1 MIAILHPGIYCSVQD
16 QGRFGHT
23 KMGIPQAGCADTYAA
38 KMANALLKNHEKDA
52 LIEIT
57 FGQGEFKF
65 TSDTYICLTGG
76 DFSPKLNGKLIKMQ
90 SVYFIKKD
98 SVLSFGKRVYGARVY
113 LSVQGGIQTE
123 TVYGSRSFFDGIA
136 QQKLGK
142 GAMLPIL
149 PIQKYADNNFSRV
162 RVSEKHF
169 TTIYLPCLK
178 GPEFFKLNQEQQR
191 KLFTPFSISDD
202 NNRVGYRLKE
212 SLENN
217 LSSIL
222 TSAVLPGTVQ
232 LTPSGKCIILLQDC
246 QVTGGYPRILQLS
259 EIAIA
264 RVSQKITGDKIQF
277 ILEDYS

>member
-23 KMGIPQAGCADTYAA
+23 KIGVPQAGCADAYAA

-123 TVYGSRSFFDGIA
+123 TVYGSRSFFDGITK
-136 QQKLGK
+136 QKLGK

-149 PIQKYADNNFSRV
+149 PIQKYADNNFSKV

-212 SLENN
+212 SLKNN

-246 QVTGGYPRILQLS
+246 QVTGGYPRILQLT

-277 ILEDYS
+277 LLEDHS

>member
-1 MIAILHPGIYCSVQD
+1 MIVILHPGIYCSVQD

-23 KMGIPQAGCADTYAA
+23 KIGVPQAGCADTYAA
-38 KMANALLKNHEKDA
+38 KMANVLLKNHEKDA

-98 SVLSFGKRVYGARVY
+98 SILSFGKRVYGARVY

-162 RVSEKHF
+162 RVSEKYF

>member
-98 SVLSFGKRVYGARVY
+98 SILSFGKRVYGARVY

>member
-1 MIAILHPGIYCSVQD
+1 MIVILHPGIYCSVQD

-23 KMGIPQAGCADTYAA
+23 KIGVPQAGCADTYAA
-38 KMANALLKNHEKDA
+38 KMANVLLKNHEKDA

-162 RVSEKHF
+162 RVSEKYF

>member
-1 MIAILHPGIYCSVQD
+1 MIAILHPGIYCSIQD

-23 KMGIPQAGCADTYAA
+23 KIGVPQAGYADAYAA

-57 FGQGEFKF
+57 FGQGKFKF
-65 TSDTYICLTGG
+65 TSDTYICLTGA

-90 SVYFIKKD
+90 SVYPIKKD

-113 LSVQGGIQTE
+113 LSVQGGIQTKK
-123 TVYGSRSFFDGIA
+123 VYGSRSYFEGIT
-136 QQKLGK
+136 QQKLVK
-142 GAMLPIL
+142 GAILPIL
-149 PIQKYADNNFSRV
+149 PIQKDSSNNFSRV

-169 TTIYLPCLK
+169 TTMYLPCFK
-178 GPEFFKLNQEQQR
+178 GPEFSELNKEQQR

-202 NNRVGYRLKE
+202 NNRVGYRIKE

-217 LSSIL
+217 LCSIL

-232 LTPSGKCIILLQDC
+232 LTPSGKCIILMQDC
-246 QVTGGYPRILQLS
+246 QVSGGYPRILQLS

-277 ILEDYS
+277 VLEDHL

>member
-23 KMGIPQAGCADTYAA
+23 KIGVPQAGCADTYAA
-38 KMANALLKNHEKDA
+38 KMANVLLKNHEKDA

-123 TVYGSRSFFDGIA
+123 TVYGSRSYFEGIT

>member
-23 KMGIPQAGCADTYAA
+23 KIGVPQAGCADAYAA

-57 FGQGEFKF
+57 FGQGKFKF

-123 TVYGSRSFFDGIA
+123 TVYGSRSFFDGIT

-149 PIQKYADNNFSRV
+149 PIQKYADNNFSKV

-191 KLFTPFSISDD
+191 KLFTPFRVSDD

-212 SLENN
+212 SFKNN

>member
-1 MIAILHPGIYCSVQD
+1 VIVILHPGIYCSVQD

-23 KMGIPQAGCADTYAA
+23 KIGVPQAGCADTYAA
-38 KMANALLKNHEKDA
+38 KMANVLLKNHEKDA

-98 SVLSFGKRVYGARVY
+98 SILSFGKRVYGARVY
-113 LSVQGGIQTE
+113 LSVQGGIQTK

>member
-23 KMGIPQAGCADTYAA
+23 KIGVPQAGCADAYAA

-57 FGQGEFKF
+57 FGQGKFKF

-90 SVYFIKKD
+90 SVYFIKKN

-149 PIQKYADNNFSRV
+149 PIQKYVDNNFSRV

-232 LTPSGKCIILLQDC
+232 LTPSGKCIILMQDC

-259 EIAIA
+259 EIAVA
-264 RVSQKITGDKIQF
+264 RVSQKISGDKIQF
-277 ILEDYS
+277 IVEDY

>member
-23 KMGIPQAGCADTYAA
+23 KMGVPQAGCADTYAA
-38 KMANALLKNHEKDA
+38 TMANALLKNHEKDA

-57 FGQGEFKF
+57 FGQGKFKF

-123 TVYGSRSFFDGIA
+123 TVYGSRSFFDGIT

-149 PIQKYADNNFSRV
+149 PIQKYADNNFSKV

-277 ILEDYS
+277 ILEDNS

>member
-23 KMGIPQAGCADTYAA
+23 KMGVPQAGCADTYAA
-38 KMANALLKNHEKDA
+38 RMANAMLKNHEKDA
-52 LIEIT
+52 LIEVT
-57 FGQGEFKF
+57 FGQGKFKF

-113 LSVQGGIQTE
+113 LSVQGGIQTK

-246 QVTGGYPRILQLS
+246 QVTGGYPRILQLT

-277 ILEDYS
+277 MLEDYS

>member
-1 MIAILHPGIYCSVQD
+1 VIAILHPGIYCSVQD

-23 KMGIPQAGCADTYAA
+23 KMGIPQAGYADTYAA

-90 SVYFIKKD
+90 SVFFIKKD

-113 LSVQGGIQTE
+113 LSVQGGIQTK
-123 TVYGSRSFFDGIA
+123 TVYGSRSFFDGIT

-232 LTPSGKCIILLQDC
+232 LTPSGKCIILMQDC

-277 ILEDYS
+277 LLEDHS

>member
-1 MIAILHPGIYCSVQD
+1 MIAILHPGIYCSIQD

-23 KMGIPQAGCADTYAA
+23 KIGVPQAGYADAYAA

-57 FGQGEFKF
+57 FGQGKFKF
-65 TSDTYICLTGG
+65 TSDTYICLTGA

-90 SVYFIKKD
+90 SVYPIKKD

-113 LSVQGGIQTE
+113 LSVQGGIQTKK
-123 TVYGSRSFFDGIA
+123 VYGSRSYFEGIT
-136 QQKLGK
+136 QQKLVK
-142 GAMLPIL
+142 GAILPIL
-149 PIQKYADNNFSRV
+149 PIQKDSSNNFSRV

-169 TTIYLPCLK
+169 TTMYLPCFK
-178 GPEFFKLNQEQQR
+178 GPEFSELNEEQQR

-202 NNRVGYRLKE
+202 NNRVGYRIKE

-217 LSSIL
+217 LCSIL

-232 LTPSGKCIILLQDC
+232 LTPSGKCIILMQDC
-246 QVTGGYPRILQLS
+246 QVSGGYPRILQLS

-277 ILEDYS
+277 VLEDHL

>member
-23 KMGIPQAGCADTYAA
+23 KIGVPQAGCADTYAA

-90 SVYFIKKD
+90 SVYLIKKD

-113 LSVQGGIQTE
+113 LSVQGGIQTK
-123 TVYGSRSFFDGIA
+123 TVYGSRSFFDGIT

>member
-23 KMGIPQAGCADTYAA
+23 KIGVPQAGCADTYAA

-113 LSVQGGIQTE
+113 LSVQGGIQTK
-123 TVYGSRSFFDGIA
+123 TVYGSRSFFDGIT

-169 TTIYLPCLK
+169 TTIYLQCLK

>member
-1 MIAILHPGIYCSVQD
+1 MIAILHPGIYCSIQD

-23 KMGIPQAGCADTYAA
+23 KIGVPQAGYADAYAA

-57 FGQGEFKF
+57 FGQGKFKF
-65 TSDTYICLTGG
+65 TSDTYICLTGA

-90 SVYFIKKD
+90 SVYPIKKD

-123 TVYGSRSFFDGIA
+123 KVYGSRSYFEGIT
-136 QQKLGK
+136 QQKLVK
-142 GAMLPIL
+142 GAILPIL
-149 PIQKYADNNFSRV
+149 PIQKDSSNNFSRV

-169 TTIYLPCLK
+169 KTMYLPCFK
-178 GPEFFKLNQEQQR
+178 GPEFSELNEEQQR

-202 NNRVGYRLKE
+202 NNRVGYRIKE

-217 LSSIL
+217 LCSIL

-232 LTPSGKCIILLQDC
+232 LTPSGKCIILMQDC
-246 QVTGGYPRILQLS
+246 QVSGGYPRILQLS

-277 ILEDYS
+277 VLEDHL

>member
-23 KMGIPQAGCADTYAA
+23 KIGVPQAGCADAYAA

-113 LSVQGGIQTE
+113 LSVQGGIQTK
-123 TVYGSRSFFDGIA
+123 TVYGSRSFFDGIT

-246 QVTGGYPRILQLS
+246 QVTGGYPRILQLT

>member
-23 KMGIPQAGCADTYAA
+23 KIGVPQAGCADAYAA

-123 TVYGSRSFFDGIA
+123 TVYGSRSFFDGIT

-142 GAMLPIL
+142 GTMLPIL
-149 PIQKYADNNFSRV
+149 PVEERTETSLSKV
-162 RVSEKHF
+162 RVTDKHF

-212 SLENN
+212 SLKNN

>member
-1 MIAILHPGIYCSVQD
+1 VIAILHPGIYCSVQD

-23 KMGIPQAGCADTYAA
+23 KIGVPQAGCADTYAA

-90 SVYFIKKD
+90 SVFFIKKD

-113 LSVQGGIQTE
+113 LSVQGGIQTK
-123 TVYGSRSFFDGIA
+123 TVYGSRSFFDGIT

-277 ILEDYS
+277 ILEDY

>member
-1 MIAILHPGIYCSVQD
+1 MIAILHPGIYCSIQD

-23 KMGIPQAGCADTYAA
+23 KIGVPQAGYADAYAA

-57 FGQGEFKF
+57 FGQGKFKF
-65 TSDTYICLTGG
+65 TSDTYICLTGA

-90 SVYFIKKD
+90 SVYPIKKD

-123 TVYGSRSFFDGIA
+123 KVYGSRSYFEGIT
-136 QQKLGK
+136 QQKLVK
-142 GAMLPIL
+142 GAILPIL
-149 PIQKYADNNFSRV
+149 PIQKDSSNNFSRV

-169 TTIYLPCLK
+169 TTMYLPCFK
-178 GPEFFKLNQEQQR
+178 GPEFSELNEEQQR

-217 LSSIL
+217 LSPIL

-264 RVSQKITGDKIQF
+264 RVSQKISGDKIQF
-277 ILEDYS
+277 ILEEYS

>member
-23 KMGIPQAGCADTYAA
+23 KIGVPQAGCADAYAA

-123 TVYGSRSFFDGIA
+123 TVYGSRSFFDGIT

-212 SLENN
+212 SLKNN

-277 ILEDYS
+277 ILEDNS

>member
-57 FGQGEFKF
+57 FGQGKFKF

-123 TVYGSRSFFDGIA
+123 TVYGSRSFFDGIT

-246 QVTGGYPRILQLS
+246 QVTGGYPRILQLT

>member
-16 QGRFGHT
+16 QGRFGLT

-38 KMANALLKNHEKDA
+38 KMANAILKNHEKDA

-57 FGQGEFKF
+57 FGQGKFKF

-113 LSVQGGIQTE
+113 LSVQGGIITE
-123 TVYGSRSFFDGIA
+123 TVYGSRSFFDGIT

-149 PIQKYADNNFSRV
+149 PIQKYADNNFSKV

-212 SLENN
+212 SLKNN

>member
-1 MIAILHPGIYCSVQD
+1 VIVILHPGIYCSVQD

-23 KMGIPQAGCADTYAA
+23 KIGVPQAGCADTYAA
-38 KMANALLKNHEKDA
+38 KMANVLLKNHEKDA

-65 TSDTYICLTGG
+65 TTDTYICLTGG

-113 LSVQGGIQTE
+113 LSVQGGIQTK

>member
-1 MIAILHPGIYCSVQD
+1 VIAILHPGIYCSVQD

-23 KMGIPQAGCADTYAA
+23 KIGVPQAGCADTYAA

-123 TVYGSRSFFDGIA
+123 TVYGSRSFFDGIT

-142 GAMLPIL
+142 GTMLPIL
-149 PIQKYADNNFSRV
+149 PVEERTETSLSKV
-162 RVSEKHF
+162 RVTDKHF

-212 SLENN
+212 SLKNN

-246 QVTGGYPRILQLS
+246 QVTGGYPRILQLT

>member
-23 KMGIPQAGCADTYAA
+23 KIGVPQAGCADTYAA

-57 FGQGEFKF
+57 FGQGKFKF

-123 TVYGSRSFFDGIA
+123 KVYGSRSYFEGIT
-136 QQKLGK
+136 QQKLVK
-142 GAMLPIL
+142 GAILPIL
-149 PIQKYADNNFSRV
+149 PIQKDSSNNFSRV

-169 TTIYLPCLK
+169 TTMYLPCFK
-178 GPEFFKLNQEQQR
+178 GPEFSELNEEQQR

>member
-1 MIAILHPGIYCSVQD
+1 VIAILHPGIYCSVQD

-23 KMGIPQAGCADTYAA
+23 KIGVPQAGCADAYAA

-123 TVYGSRSFFDGIA
+123 TVYGSRSFFDGIT

-142 GAMLPIL
+142 GTMLPIL
-149 PIQKYADNNFSRV
+149 PVEERTETSLSKV
-162 RVSEKHF
+162 RVTDKHF
-169 TTIYLPCLK
+169 TTIYLQCLK

-212 SLENN
+212 SLKNN

-246 QVTGGYPRILQLS
+246 QVTGGYPRILQLT

>member
-1 MIAILHPGIYCSVQD
+1 MIAILHPGIYCSIQD

-23 KMGIPQAGCADTYAA
+23 KIGVPQAGYADAYAA

-57 FGQGEFKF
+57 FGQGKFKF
-65 TSDTYICLTGG
+65 TSDTYICLTGA

-90 SVYFIKKD
+90 SVYTIKKD

-123 TVYGSRSFFDGIA
+123 KVYGSRSYFEGIT
-136 QQKLGK
+136 QQKLVK
-142 GAMLPIL
+142 GAILPIL
-149 PIQKYADNNFSRV
+149 PIQKDSSNNFSRV

-169 TTIYLPCLK
+169 TTMYLPCFK
-178 GPEFFKLNQEQQR
+178 GPEFSELNEEQQR

-202 NNRVGYRLKE
+202 NNRVGYRIKE

-217 LSSIL
+217 LCSIL

-232 LTPSGKCIILLQDC
+232 LTPSGKCIILMQDC
-246 QVTGGYPRILQLS
+246 QVSGGYPRILQLS

-277 ILEDYS
+277 VLEDHL

>member
-1 MIAILHPGIYCSVQD
+1 VIAILHPGIYCSVQD

-23 KMGIPQAGCADTYAA
+23 KIGVPQAGCADAYAA

-123 TVYGSRSFFDGIA
+123 TVYGSRSFFDGIT

-142 GAMLPIL
+142 GTMLPIL
-149 PIQKYADNNFSRV
+149 PVEERTETSLSKV
-162 RVSEKHF
+162 RVTDKHF

-212 SLENN
+212 SLKNN

-246 QVTGGYPRILQLS
+246 QVTGGYPRILQLT

>member
-23 KMGIPQAGCADTYAA
+23 KIGVPQAGCADTYAA

-123 TVYGSRSFFDGIA
+123 KVYGSRSFFDGIT

-142 GAMLPIL
+142 GAMLPII
-149 PIQKYADNNFSRV
+149 PIQKNADNNFSRV

-277 ILEDYS
+277 ILGDHS

>member
-1 MIAILHPGIYCSVQD
+1 MIAILHPGIYCSIQD

-23 KMGIPQAGCADTYAA
+23 KIGVPQAGYADAYAA

-57 FGQGEFKF
+57 FGQGKFKF
-65 TSDTYICLTGG
+65 TSDTYICLTGA

-90 SVYFIKKD
+90 SVYPIKKD

-123 TVYGSRSFFDGIA
+123 KVYGSRSYFEGIT
-136 QQKLGK
+136 QQKLVK
-142 GAMLPIL
+142 GAILPIL
-149 PIQKYADNNFSRV
+149 PIQKDSSNNFSRV

-169 TTIYLPCLK
+169 TTMYLPCLK
-178 GPEFFKLNQEQQR
+178 GPEFSKLNNEQQR
-191 KLFTPFSISDD
+191 KLFTPFSISDH

-217 LSSIL
+217 LPSIL

-232 LTPSGKCIILLQDC
+232 LTPSGKCIILMQDC

-264 RVSQKITGDKIQF
+264 RVS
-277 ILEDYS
+277 

>member
-23 KMGIPQAGCADTYAA
+23 KIGVPQAGCADTYAA

-123 TVYGSRSFFDGIA
+123 TVYGSRSFFDGIT

>member
-23 KMGIPQAGCADTYAA
+23 KIGVPQAGCADAYAA

-123 TVYGSRSFFDGIA
+123 TVYGSRSFFDGIT

-149 PIQKYADNNFSRV
+149 PIQKNADNNFSRV

-232 LTPSGKCIILLQDC
+232 LTPSGKCIILMQDC

-264 RVSQKITGDKIQF
+264 RVSQKISGDEIQF
-277 ILEDYS
+277 IVEDYS

>member
-1 MIAILHPGIYCSVQD
+1 MIAILHPGIYCSIQD

-23 KMGIPQAGCADTYAA
+23 KIGVPQAGYADAYAA

-57 FGQGEFKF
+57 FGQGKFKF
-65 TSDTYICLTGG
+65 TSDTYICLTGA

-90 SVYFIKKD
+90 SVYPIKKD

-113 LSVQGGIQTE
+113 LSVQGGIQTKK
-123 TVYGSRSFFDGIA
+123 VYGSRSYFEGIT
-136 QQKLGK
+136 QQKLVK
-142 GAMLPIL
+142 GAILPIL
-149 PIQKYADNNFSRV
+149 PIQKDSSNNFSRV

-169 TTIYLPCLK
+169 KTMYLPCFK
-178 GPEFFKLNQEQQR
+178 GPEFSELNEEQQR

-202 NNRVGYRLKE
+202 NNRVGYRIKE

-217 LSSIL
+217 LCSIL

-232 LTPSGKCIILLQDC
+232 LTPSGKCIILMQDC
-246 QVTGGYPRILQLS
+246 QVSGGYPRILQLS

-277 ILEDYS
+277 VLEDHL

>member
-1 MIAILHPGIYCSVQD
+1 VIAILHPGIYCSIQD

-23 KMGIPQAGCADTYAA
+23 KIGVPQAGYADAYAA

-57 FGQGEFKF
+57 FGQGKFKF
-65 TSDTYICLTGG
+65 TSDTYICLTGA

-90 SVYFIKKD
+90 SVYPIKKD

-123 TVYGSRSFFDGIA
+123 KVYGSRSYFEGIT
-136 QQKLGK
+136 QQKLVK
-142 GAMLPIL
+142 GAILPIL
-149 PIQKYADNNFSRV
+149 PIQKDSSNNFSRV

-169 TTIYLPCLK
+169 TTMYLPCFK
-178 GPEFFKLNQEQQR
+178 GPEFSELNEEQQR

-202 NNRVGYRLKE
+202 NNRVGYRIKE

-217 LSSIL
+217 LCSIL

-232 LTPSGKCIILLQDC
+232 LTPSGKCIILMQDC
-246 QVTGGYPRILQLS
+246 QVSGGYPRILQLS

-277 ILEDYS
+277 VLEDHL

>member
-1 MIAILHPGIYCSVQD
+1 MIAILHSGIYCSVQD

-23 KMGIPQAGCADTYAA
+23 KIGVPQAGCADTYAA

-113 LSVQGGIQTE
+113 LSVQGGIQTK